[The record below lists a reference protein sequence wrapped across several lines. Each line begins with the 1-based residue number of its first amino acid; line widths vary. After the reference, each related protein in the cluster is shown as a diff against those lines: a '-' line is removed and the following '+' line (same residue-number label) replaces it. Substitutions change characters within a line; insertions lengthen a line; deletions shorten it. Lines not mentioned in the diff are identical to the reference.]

1 MAITVAQAQQL
12 VIDTVGDCDDQGNPF
27 PDPPS
32 SGVISRNIEAIW
44 ESHAGIPA
52 VLQQEYSKRDAI
64 DLVLARIIHM
74 VDTTVDTV
82 RVYKAQR
89 ARALMQLRAE
99 VSKNITKYAAG
110 AALGSGAATIA
121 ELAAFEPKYPK
132 TDREFL
138 GEIRS

>member
-1 MAITVAQAQQL
+1 MSITESQAKQL
-12 VIDTVGDCDDQGNPF
+12 VIDTVGDCDDEGNPF
-27 PDPPS
+27 PVPPS
-32 SGVISRNIEAIW
+32 SGVISRNIDVIW
-44 ESHAGIPA
+44 DSHAGIPA
-52 VLQQEYSKRDAI
+52 VLQQEYTKRDAI

-89 ARALMQLRAE
+89 ARALLQMRAE
-99 VSKNITKYAAG
+99 VTKTIKAVAAG
-110 AALGSGAATIA
+110 AALGNGAATIA
-121 ELAAFEPKYPK
+121 EIAAFEPKYPK